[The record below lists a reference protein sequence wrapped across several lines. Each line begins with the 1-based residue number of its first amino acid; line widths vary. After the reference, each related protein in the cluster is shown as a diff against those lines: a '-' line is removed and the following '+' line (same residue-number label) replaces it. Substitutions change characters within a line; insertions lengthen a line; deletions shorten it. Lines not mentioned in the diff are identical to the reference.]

1 MRGGGA
7 EAKTASVILAHPYE
21 KSFNHAIFAAA
32 MAALRARGISV
43 FAHDLYAEGFDPVLT
58 RAELGKEETQDP
70 LAALVHTGTG
80 RFRSARLHPSELVGA
95 ASRDHERLHRP
106 RIQARPTPTTT
117 MKARRD
123 RPRSRER
130 LVGKIGIVFNTSN
143 TEEVRENEYFHD
155 PLEHEWLK
163 CVFGFC
169 GIERCS
175 RRMFRVVAQSGAEER
190 GAMAR
195 DGEGRYRGVPVARGA
210 KTAPGGWNGGGTDG
224 EDRVDDPPGD

>member
-32 MAALRARGISV
+32 TAALRARGISV

-70 LAALVHTGTG
+70 LAA
-80 RFRSARLHPSELVGA
+80 RYIRELVESDLLVFIHPNWWGQPPAIMKGYIDRVFRPPYAYDYDEGA
-95 ASRDHERLHRP
+95 AGSTE
-106 RIQARPTPTTT
+106 IAR
-117 MKARRD
+117 K
-123 RPRSRER
+123 

-190 GAMAR
+190 AR
-195 DGEGRYRGVPVARGA
+195 WLEMVR
-210 KTAPGGWNGGGTDG
+210 
-224 EDRVDDPPGD
+224 DDIEAFL